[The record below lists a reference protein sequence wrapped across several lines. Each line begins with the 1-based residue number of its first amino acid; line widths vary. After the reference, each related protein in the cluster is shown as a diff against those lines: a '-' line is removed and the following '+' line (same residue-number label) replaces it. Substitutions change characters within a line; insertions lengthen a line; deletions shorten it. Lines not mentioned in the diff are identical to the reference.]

1 MLCIEALSFGDYPKG
16 GGDRGE
22 NVDRSVGLDDCGA
35 HKVRACEMAGCFD
48 VFGQSLGISQSRKN

>member
-35 HKVRACEMAGCFD
+35 HKVRACMCLFKKGH
-48 VFGQSLGISQSRKN
+48 L